1 MNKQLS
7 PKKQRFLEFIRKFAA
22 EHERAPTFHEI
33 MRGLKIRSLGTVNWY
48 VKELK
53 NLGVLERGKANA
65 KRALAV
71 TGQTLGNELPLL
83 GLIAAGYP
91 LEAVENRETIAVSPA
106 YVHSDNY
113 VLKVKGNSMIGD
125 HIEDGDYVIIRRKSE
140 AFPGQTVVAFI
151 NGEATLKRY
160 YPKADRVELHP
171 RNPDYEIIQVSP
183 ADEFRIGGV
192 VLAIL
197 RLYE

>member
-7 PKKQRFLEFIRKFAA
+7 PKKRRFLEFIRKFTAD
-22 EHERAPTFHEI
+22 HDRAPTFHEI
-33 MRGLKIRSLGTVNWY
+33 MRGLKIGSLGTVNWY

-53 NLGVLERGKANA
+53 NLGVLEHGKANA
-65 KRALAV
+65 KRALAITDQV
-71 TGQTLGNELPLL
+71 FGNELPLL

-91 LEAVENRETIAVSPA
+91 LEAVENRETIAVPPT
-106 YVHSDNY
+106 YVHPDNY
-113 VLKVKGNSMIGD
+113 VLKVKGSSMIGD
-125 HIEDGDYVIIRRKSE
+125 HIEDGDYVIVRWQSE

-171 RNPDYEIIQVSP
+171 RNPEYEIIHVSP
-183 ADEFRIGGV
+183 TDEFRIGGI

-197 RLYE
+197 RRYE